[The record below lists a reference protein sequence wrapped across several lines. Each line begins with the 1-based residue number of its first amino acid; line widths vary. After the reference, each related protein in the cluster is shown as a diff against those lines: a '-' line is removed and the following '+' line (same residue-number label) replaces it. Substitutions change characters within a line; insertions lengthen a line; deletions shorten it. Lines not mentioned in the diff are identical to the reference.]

1 MKERKIMNTQTGNI
15 ALIDSLEEQAIIL
28 FKENKINES
37 IEKLESIWHS
47 CFEQPPYL
55 HDIESRAWRICV
67 SLIALY
73 KKQEKYED
81 ALIWALYA
89 TQFTNRILDSD
100 FICAGEIY
108 LKMNKFDLA
117 FEMFD
122 KAYKSGKARAFKE
135 HDDAWEFYKNYPTT
149 K

>member
-1 MKERKIMNTQTGNI
+1 MSTQIGNT
-15 ALIDSLEEQAIIL
+15 ALIDSLETQAIAL
-28 FKENKINES
+28 FQENKINEA

-55 HDIESRAWRICV
+55 HDIESRAWRVCV

-108 LKMNKFDLA
+108 LKLNQLEHA

-135 HDDAWEFYKNYPTT
+135 HDDAWKFYKNHQST
-149 K
+149 KQQKQE

>member
-1 MKERKIMNTQTGNI
+1 MSTQIGNM
-15 ALIDSLEEQAIIL
+15 ALIDSLETQAIAL
-28 FKENKINES
+28 FQENKINEA

-55 HDIESRAWRICV
+55 HDIESRAWRVCV

-108 LKMNKFDLA
+108 LKLNQLEQA

-135 HDDAWEFYKNYPTT
+135 HDDAWKFYKNHQST
-149 K
+149 KQPQQE

>member
-1 MKERKIMNTQTGNI
+1 MSTQIGNT
-15 ALIDSLEEQAIIL
+15 ALIDSLETQAIAL
-28 FKENKINES
+28 FQENKINEA

-55 HDIESRAWRICV
+55 HDIESRAWRVCV

-108 LKMNKFDLA
+108 LKLNQLEHA

-135 HDDAWEFYKNYPTT
+135 HDDAWKFYKNHQST
-149 K
+149 KQPKQE